1 MNKIFILPPNW
12 IESHKTIS
20 GPFKEFVKAM
30 NMAGH
35 GMVATL
41 KPATKKSGQVAK
53 YHAMIGEISH
63 QIGGDL
69 ANAEDAKRILIS
81 AFRIDTLRLFPD
93 EWARFG
99 DLRMGRG
106 LRGEVVLMGVQSR
119 EFCTTLRSAFIEWL
133 YAFGT
138 EAGVIFTER
147 VIDPETGEIVNATR
161 APKREGIEA

>member
-1 MNKIFILPPNW
+1 MNKTFILPPNW
-12 IESHKTIS
+12 IESHKVIS
-20 GPFKEFVKAM
+20 GPFKDFVKAM
-30 NMAGH
+30 NSAGH
-35 GMVATL
+35 GMIATL
-41 KPATKKSGQVAK
+41 KPATKQSAQVAK
-53 YHAMIGEISH
+53 YHVMIGEISK

-69 ANAEDAKRILIS
+69 VDEEDAKRVLIS
-81 AFRIDTLRLFPD
+81 AFRIDTLRMFPD

-138 EAGVIFTER
+138 EAGVIFSER
-147 VIDPETGEIVNATR
+147 VIDPETGEIVSATR
-161 APKREGIEA
+161 ALKRVAVDR